1 MLETIKKYI
10 RTSVTPARIKERD
23 VAEAYN
29 IWAAHYDAQPGNL
42 MLDLDELVFA
52 KLLGAVDLKD
62 KHVADIGC
70 GTGRHWPKILKGGVA
85 GLTGYDVSA
94 EMLKKLGDKFPA
106 AKTCIIADNQFA
118 AVPDH
123 TYDLIISTLTVAH
136 IENIADAL
144 RAWVRILKPSGDM
157 IITDFHPA
165 TLAVGGQRTFRHGN
179 SHIAVRNFVHPVN
192 TVSQILLEN
201 HFRMIKKVE
210 KNIDEQVRHYYTAQ
224 NALHVYNK
232 FKDFPIIYGM
242 HFRRG

>member
-1 MLETIKKYI
+1 MLETIKKFI
-10 RTSVTPARIKERD
+10 RTGNSPARIKERD
-23 VAEAYN
+23 AADAYN

-52 KLLGAVDLKD
+52 GMLGAVDLKN
-62 KHVADIGC
+62 KQVADIGC

-85 GLTGYDVSA
+85 GLSGYDVSA
-94 EMLKKLGDKFPA
+94 EMLKKLADKFPG
-106 AKTCIIADNQFA
+106 AKTCIITDNQFA

-144 RAWVRILKPSGDM
+144 QAWARILKPSGDV
-157 IITDFHPA
+157 IITDFHPD
-165 TLAVGGQRTFRHGN
+165 TLSVGGQRTFRHKN
-179 SHIAVRNFVHPVN
+179 SQIAVRNFVHPVN
-192 TVSQILLEN
+192 TVREILLEN
-201 HFRMIKKVE
+201 NFRVIKEVDK
-210 KNIDEQVRHYYTAQ
+210 KIDEQVQHYYKAK

-232 FKDFPIIYGM
+232 FKDFPIIYGI